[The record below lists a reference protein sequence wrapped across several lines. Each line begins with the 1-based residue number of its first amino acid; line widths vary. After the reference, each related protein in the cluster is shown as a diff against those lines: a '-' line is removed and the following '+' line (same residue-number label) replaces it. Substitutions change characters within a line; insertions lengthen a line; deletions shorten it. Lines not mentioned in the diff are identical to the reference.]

1 MGRYEELRDDT
12 VDAFEQ
18 STGELPSD
26 VEMGQIQM
34 LAREYVQQEQENGK

>member
-1 MGRYEELRDDT
+1 MGEFEEMRDDT

-26 VEMGQIQM
+26 VEMGQINM
-34 LAREYVQQEQENGK
+34 LVKDYLNEENQK